1 MLTQKE
7 KYFVYVEILLI
18 RRPKDENTI
27 VEANSYGV
35 RSRVAEMRNKVRI
48 AGERK

>member
-7 KYFVYVEILLI
+7 KLFVYVEILLV
-18 RRPKDENTI
+18 RRPKDKNQI

-35 RSRVAEMRNKVRI
+35 RRAAAMRNRVRVA
-48 AGERK
+48 GEQK